1 MILLL
6 RRLWG
11 EDVEL
16 IKRIKEWIANQD
28 RRKLIENTAIVV
40 IIGIIIIIA
49 GSTIFSGKK
58 TDTAVREQ
66 QKTTGASEPARQTTA
81 AADALEVKLRSV
93 LSQIQ
98 GVGKVD
104 VMITYESSAEAV
116 PAYDIKRSES
126 NTREKDSEGGTRDI
140 TEEDYDSVL
149 AYKDTAEGG
158 KTPVILKETQ
168 PKVRGVLVVAEGA
181 GSVSIRGQII
191 SAVTV
196 VLDVPVHKVEVAQ
209 RKK

>member
-1 MILLL
+1 MEFI
-6 RRLWG
+6 R
-11 EDVEL
+11 
-16 IKRIKEWIANQD
+16 RIKEWIANQD
-28 RRKLIENTAIVV
+28 RKKLIENTAIVV

-49 GSTIFSGKK
+49 GSTIFSGNKA
-58 TDTAVREQ
+58 DTAAKEQ
-66 QKTTGASEPARQTTA
+66 QKSAGASEPARLTTA
-81 AADALEVKLRSV
+81 AADTLEVKLRSV
-93 LSQIQ
+93 LAQVQ

-104 VMITYESSAEAV
+104 VMITYESSAEEI

-126 NTREKDSEGGTRDI
+126 NTQEKDSEGGTRNI
-140 TEEDYDSVL
+140 TQEDYDSVL

-158 KTPVILKETQ
+158 KAPVILRETQ
-168 PKVRGVLVVAEGA
+168 PQVRGVLVVADGA
-181 GSVSIRGQII
+181 DSVTIRRQII

>member
-1 MILLL
+1 MEI
-6 RRLWG
+6 
-11 EDVEL
+11 

-28 RRKLIENTAIVV
+28 RKKLIENAAIVV

-49 GSTIFSGKK
+49 GSTIFSGNKPGAAVKEQKK
-58 TDTAVREQ
+58 STD
-66 QKTTGASEPARQTTA
+66 ASEQAHQTVA
-81 AADALEVKLRSV
+81 AADTQEVKLKSV

-104 VMITYESSAEAV
+104 VMITYESSAEEI
-116 PAYDIKRSES
+116 PAYDTKRSES
-126 NTREKDSEGGTRDI
+126 KTQEKDNEGGTRDI
-140 TEEDYDSVL
+140 TQEDFDSVL

-158 KTPVILKETQ
+158 KAPVILKETQ

-181 GSVSIRGQII
+181 GSVVIRQQII

>member
-1 MILLL
+1 M
-6 RRLWG
+6 
-11 EDVEL
+11 EL

-28 RRKLIENTAIVV
+28 RKKLIENTAVVV

-49 GSTIFSGKK
+49 GSTIFSGNKQNA
-58 TDTAVREQ
+58 AVKEQ
-66 QKTTGASEPARQTTA
+66 QKPAG
-81 AADALEVKLRSV
+81 ALEPVHQATASADTLEAKLRLV
-93 LSQIQ
+93 LAQIQ

-104 VMITYESSAEAV
+104 VMITYESSAEEI

-140 TEEDYDSVL
+140 TQEDYDSVL
-149 AYKDTAEGG
+149 AYKDTADGG

-168 PKVRGVLVVAEGA
+168 PQVRGVLVVAEGA
-181 GSVSIRGQII
+181 GSVTIRQQII

>member
-1 MILLL
+1 
-6 RRLWG
+6 
-11 EDVEL
+11 VEV
-16 IKRIKEWIANQD
+16 IRRIKEWIANQD
-28 RRKLIENTAIVV
+28 RKKLIENAAIVV

-49 GSTIFSGKK
+49 GSTIFSGNK
-58 TDTAVREQ
+58 
-66 QKTTGASEPARQTTA
+66 TGAAVKEQRKSTDASEHANQTA
-81 AADALEVKLRSV
+81 AAVDTQEAKLKSV
-93 LSQIQ
+93 LSQIH
-98 GVGKVD
+98 GVGNVD
-104 VMITYESSAEAV
+104 VMITYESSAEEI

-126 NTREKDSEGGTRDI
+126 KTQEKDNEGGTRDI
-140 TEEDYDSVL
+140 TQEDYDSVL

-158 KTPVILKETQ
+158 KAPVILKETQ

-181 GSVSIRGQII
+181 GSVVIRQQII